1 MRASAANNSKS
12 RRAEITKRLRNTKPI
27 NLPGYHNRLVWVWLL
42 LFIGQFGLIARLFWL
57 QVNQGPKLGQ
67 MAKEQRTRKLSPKS
81 ARHSISDR
89 NGNILAKDEPSFRLF
104 VHPMMFN
111 KSKADIAAQLSPV
124 INMPVDELTRV
135 FETGKTGIPV
145 TRNISEESAAA
156 VRKLALDGVE
166 LNQEWS
172 RIYPQKDLMSSIVGY
187 VDADHL
193 GQAGLEYSLQ
203 TWLKAKPPAEQVSED
218 GNGYLLPNQFSLRP
232 LNAEDLNLKLTLDTR
247 LQWSATTALHKKLK
261 QYNALRG
268 AVVVMDVKDG
278 SLLALVAEPSY
289 DPTRFYKANP
299 ALFRNWAITDL
310 YEPGS
315 TFKPINIAIALEAG
329 AIEPNT
335 IVYDEGNISVGG
347 WPIQNNDGSSHGAIS
362 ITKVLEVSSNIG
374 MVHIMERV
382 KRATYYDA
390 LKKIGIGAMTGT
402 DMPFET
408 AGTMKGREQFID
420 YPIEAATN
428 SFGQGFSVTPIQM
441 AQLHAAIAN
450 GGMMVT
456 PHVTEGLFDPNGKL
470 ISKSN
475 LIPPRRIFSEAS
487 TASVREMMA
496 SVVQNGTGQPAKIP
510 GYRLGGK
517 TGTAQKASGGA
528 YQQSRITSFVATFP
542 AQSPRYV
549 IFAVVDEPK
558 GDDAFGST
566 VAAPIVKSV
575 IETLIS
581 VEGMPPAYPEE
592 VKRPE
597 ALKKAEESKKEAPK
611 VNTR

>member
-1 MRASAANNSKS
+1 MRASAAKNMKS
-12 RRAEITKRLRNTKPI
+12 RREEITKRLRNTKPI

-42 LFIGQFGLIARLFWL
+42 LFLGQFGLIARLFWL

-67 MAKEQRTRKLSPKS
+67 MAKDQRSRKLAPRA
-81 ARHSISDR
+81 ARHAILDR

-104 VHPMMFN
+104 VHPVMF
-111 KSKADIAAQLSPV
+111 KQSKADVAVALSP
-124 INMPVDELTRV
+124 ILKMPSDELIRL

-145 TRNISEESAAA
+145 TRNISEDSAATI
-156 VRKLALDGVE
+156 RKLALDGVE

-172 RIYPQKDLMSSIVGY
+172 RVYPQKDLMSSIVGY

-203 TWLKAKPPAEQVSED
+203 SWLKAKPPSERVSED
-218 GNGYLLPNQFSLRP
+218 GNGYLLPNEFSLRP
-232 LNAEDLNLKLTLDTR
+232 LNADELNLKLTLDTR

-315 TFKPINIAIALEAG
+315 TFKPINIAIALDAK
-329 AIEPNT
+329 AIQPDT
-335 IVYDEGNISVGG
+335 VVYDEGHISVGG
-347 WPIQNNDGSSHGAIS
+347 WPIQNNDGSAHGAIS

-382 KRATYYDA
+382 KRATYFDF
-390 LKKIGIGAMTGT
+390 LKKIGIGEMTGT

-408 AGTMKGREQFID
+408 AGSMKGREQFVD

-441 AQLHAAIAN
+441 VQLHAAIAN
-450 GGMMVT
+450 GGNMVT
-456 PHVTEGLFDPNGKL
+456 PHVTKGLFDPSGKL
-470 ISKSN
+470 ITHSN

-487 TASVREMMA
+487 TASVRQMMG
-496 SVVQNGTGQPAKIP
+496 SVVENGTGQPAKIP

-517 TGTAQKASGGA
+517 TGTAQKASGGT
-528 YQQSRITSFVATFP
+528 YQRTRITSFVATFP
-542 AQSPRYV
+542 VESPRYV

-581 VEGMPPAYPEE
+581 IEGIPPSHPEE
-592 VKRPE
+592 LKRPE
-597 ALKKAEESKKEAPK
+597 ALKKPEAAKKTVLKPK
-611 VNTR
+611 TQ